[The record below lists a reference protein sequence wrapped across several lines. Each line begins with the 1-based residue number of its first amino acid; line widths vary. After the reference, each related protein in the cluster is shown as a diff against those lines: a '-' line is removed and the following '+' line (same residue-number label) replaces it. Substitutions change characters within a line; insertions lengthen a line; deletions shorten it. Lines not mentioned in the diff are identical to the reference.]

1 MNKIFFE
8 IGDDKT
14 VGTLDLSGPEM
25 VFTGDAEESAKVF
38 MDFVVKQFGDRLKQ
52 EREAE
57 REACAKVCEKIMHN
71 LDHASK
77 EWSHADLWDVAEVC
91 AGTIRARGDV

>member
-8 IGDDKT
+8 TGDDKT
-14 VGTLDLSGPEM
+14 LGTLDLSGPEM

-57 REACAKVCEKIMHN
+57 REACAA
-71 LDHASK
+71 LFDDHRV
-77 EWSHADLWDVAEVC
+77 WDEEA
-91 AGTIRARGDV
+91 AAIIRARGET

>member
-8 IGDDKT
+8 TGDDKT

-57 REACAKVCEKIMHN
+57 REACAKVC
-71 LDHASK
+71 DHIYDAYDT
-77 EWSHADLWDVAEVC
+77 EDVDAHTC
-91 AGTIRARGDV
+91 SDAIRARGDV